1 MIHLLFLL
9 ASLGLVIAG
18 QKLALFTLNRV
29 TGWTLRRWV
38 QILVMAMP
46 VSILVLFSLTMVP
59 AILVGESDHSTNAQ
73 MHRDWLISLA
83 GVAVF
88 VAPILLALLYNFM
101 RLAWLYLRAE
111 RNTWQAPTGLEDL
124 LKGSSATAQVR
135 LWNSPRS
142 FAFNLPGLWPGA
154 KARVILSTGMVAELD
169 QEELRAVLWH
179 ESAHLAHRDFYLIW
193 LASWWRLGFFY
204 LPVSG
209 RIFNLLKKE
218 QELACDERVARLGG
232 QPLALALADAL
243 LKAWEQT
250 LLLAETNTKKSFG
263 FTAPGLLAERP
274 AEEDFTEQRVNR
286 LLELELGLEPESSRN
301 GFKPA
306 RSIQHRFRITGVLG
320 GSTFLWLSILEIMH
334 LIMLP
339 MGCAFTF
346 GVF

>member
-9 ASLGLVIAG
+9 ASMALVIAG
-18 QKLALFTLNRV
+18 QKLALFKLNRV
-29 TGWTLRRWV
+29 TGWTFRRWV

-59 AILVGESDHSTNAQ
+59 AILVGEFDRSTSAQ
-73 MHRDWLISLA
+73 MHRDWLISFA
-83 GVAVF
+83 GVTVF
-88 VAPILLALLYNFM
+88 AAPTLLALLYNLF
-101 RLAWLYLRAE
+101 RLAWLYLRT
-111 RNTWQAPTGLEDL
+111 RRHTWQAPTGLEEL
-124 LKGSSATAQVR
+124 LKGSSAATARVR

-193 LASWWRLGFFY
+193 LASWWRLAFFY

-209 RIFNLLKKE
+209 RVFNLVREE
-218 QELACDERVARLGG
+218 QELACDERVARSGG

-250 LLLAETNTKKSFG
+250 LLLAETNPKRSFG
-263 FTAPGLLAERP
+263 FIAPGLLAEHP
-274 AEEDFTEQRVNR
+274 AEENFTEQRVNR
-286 LLELELGLEPESSRN
+286 LLELDLDLESYDK

-306 RSIQHRFRITGVLG
+306 RSIQHRFRIAGVLG
-320 GSTFLWLSILEIMH
+320 GSAFLWLGILEIMH

-339 MGCAFTF
+339 MGCAFSF
-346 GVF
+346 GAF

>member
-9 ASLGLVIAG
+9 VSLGLVIVG
-18 QKLALFTLNRV
+18 QNLAFSNLNRL

-46 VSILVLFSLTMVP
+46 VSILVFFSLTMVP
-59 AILVGESDHSTNAQ
+59 AMLFGEAAHDTNTEI
-73 MHRDWLISLA
+73 HRDWLISLA

-88 VAPILLALLYNFM
+88 VAPILLALIFNFI
-101 RLAWLYLRAE
+101 RLSWLYLRTQ
-111 RNTWQAPTGLEDL
+111 RNTWQAPIGLEEL
-124 LKGSSATAQVR
+124 LKGSSAATARVR

-154 KARVILSTGMVAELD
+154 KARIILSTGMVAELD
-169 QEELRAVLWH
+169 QEELQAVLWH

-193 LASWWRLGFFY
+193 LASWWRLAFFY

-232 QPLALALADAL
+232 PPLALALADAL

-250 LLLAETNTKKSFG
+250 LMVADTKRSFG
-263 FTAPGLLAERP
+263 FIAPGLLTGRP
-274 AEEDFTEQRVNR
+274 AEENFTEQRVNR
-286 LLELELGLEPESSRN
+286 LLELELELESSDN

-306 RSIQHRFRITGVLG
+306 KSIQHRFRTAGVLG
-320 GSTFLWLSILEIMH
+320 GSTFLWLGILEIMH
-334 LIMLP
+334 HIMLP
-339 MGCAFTF
+339 MGCTFTF
-346 GVF
+346 GSF